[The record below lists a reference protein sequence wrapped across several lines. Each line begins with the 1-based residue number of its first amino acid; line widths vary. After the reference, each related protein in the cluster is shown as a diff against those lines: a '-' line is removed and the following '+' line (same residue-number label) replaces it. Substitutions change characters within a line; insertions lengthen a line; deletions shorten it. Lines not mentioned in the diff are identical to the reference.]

1 VGKLGGKTAIVT
13 GAGQGVG
20 LGIALALASE
30 GADIVAAGR
39 TLEKVERAA
48 EEIRQRGVRALAL
61 GCDVGRSEDI
71 DDCVSATLAEF
82 GTVDILVNNAQMV
95 PLGTLLKVTD
105 KAFEGGFRTGPLAAL
120 RLMRA
125 CHPHL
130 KDGGAVVNIGTGSAL
145 RPDPVGFGAYAAVKE
160 ATRSLTRAAA
170 CEWGADGIRVNSI
183 IPVAMSPG
191 MAMWAEM
198 APEECKEFM
207 ATIPLGRGGDPE
219 TDVGR
224 AVAFLCGP
232 DASYITGTTLMIDG
246 GHAYLR

>member
-1 VGKLGGKTAIVT
+1 MGKLDSKVAIVT

-20 LGIALALASE
+20 LGISLALASE
-30 GADIVAAGR
+30 GADVVAAGR
-39 TLEKVERAA
+39 TLEKVEAAA
-48 EEIRQRGVRALAL
+48 EAIGGRGVRTLAL
-61 GCDVGRSEDI
+61 RCDVGKSEDI
-71 DDCVSATLAEF
+71 DECVSRTLEEF

-95 PLGTLLKVTD
+95 PLGSLLEVSD

-130 KDGGAVVNIGTGSAL
+130 KDGGVVVNIGSGSAL
-145 RPDPVGFGAYAAVKE
+145 RPDPAGFGAYAAVKE

-170 CEWGADGIRVNSI
+170 SEWGPDGIRVNSI

-191 MAMWAEM
+191 MELWSEM
-198 APEECKEFM
+198 VPDQYEEFM
-207 ATIPLGRGGDPE
+207 KSIPLGRGGDPE
-219 TDVGR
+219 LDIGR

-246 GHAYLR
+246 GQAYLR

>member
-1 VGKLGGKTAIVT
+1 MGKLASKIAIVT

-30 GADIVAAGR
+30 GASVVAAGR

-48 EEIRQRGVRALAL
+48 DKIRERGVAALPL
-61 GCDVGRSEDI
+61 LCDVGRGEDI
-71 DDCVSATLAEF
+71 EACLASTLAEF
-82 GTVDILVNNAQMV
+82 GTVDIVVNNAQMV
-95 PLGTLLKVTD
+95 PLGTLLEVTD

-125 CHPHL
+125 CHEHL
-130 KDGGAVVNIGTGSAL
+130 KGGGAIVNVGTGAAL

-170 CEWGADGIRVNSI
+170 SEWGPDGIRVNAI

-191 MAMWAEM
+191 MEMWSEM
-198 APEECKEFM
+198 APAEYEAFM
-207 ATIPLGRGGDPE
+207 KTIPLGRGGDPE
-219 TDVGR
+219 LDIGR

-232 DASYITGTTLMIDG
+232 DASYITGTTMMLDG
-246 GHAYLR
+246 GQAYLR